1 MNIEISNG
9 QSGRMYW
16 AIGFALFAPLGNFL
30 APILSGIVY
39 KQLPPNSDNIVRENA
54 RQAANWVLT
63 IAILFTASATLSSG
77 LMILSFVFEVQALS
91 TVGSYWYLLTF
102 AILPFHLGVTI
113 WATIRAKHTV
123 VRLPFSVKFYR

>member
-1 MNIEISNG
+1 MNTEIPNG

-39 KQLPPNSDNIVRENA
+39 KQLPPSSEYVVRENA

-63 IAILFTASATLSSG
+63 AAILFTASGTLSSG
-77 LMILSFVFEVQALS
+77 LMILSFVLEVQALFA
-91 TVGSYWYLLTF
+91 VGSYGYFLTY
-102 AILPFHLGVTI
+102 AILLFHLVVTI
-113 WATIRAKHTV
+113 WATIKAKHTV